1 MADEPFPESITK
13 LPKVKLAL
21 PGVRGWLG
29 QGESFQIV
37 FFEIEAGASVP
48 PHSHGAQFGFV
59 IDGEILLTIDDETRQ
74 YQRGDNYYI
83 PAGAVHSA
91 EFLTPV
97 RVMDF
102 FADKDRYEAE

>member
-1 MADEPFPESITK
+1 MTDEPFPESITN
-13 LPKVKLAL
+13 LPRVKIAL
-21 PGVRGWLG
+21 QGVRGWLG
-29 QGESFQIV
+29 QGATFQIV
-37 FFEIEAGASVP
+37 FFEIEPGATVP

-59 IDGEILLTIDDETRQ
+59 IDGEILLTIGDETKQ

-83 PAGAVHSA
+83 PAGVVHSA

-102 FADKDRYEAE
+102 FADHDRYEAE